1 MSEELEV
8 RVARI
13 ESHVEHIDKVT
24 TDLQAEQRRTNDK
37 IDKLRDTI
45 DDLKDGINAT
55 TSSLKDEINAT
66 ADSLKD
72 GINAAIHS
80 LKDRINATTVWALL
94 LYFALAGTL
103 LGVMAKGFKWI

>member
-24 TDLQAEQRRTNDK
+24 TDLQVEQRRTNDK
-37 IDKLRDTI
+37 IDKLRDVI
-45 DDLKDGINAT
+45 DG
-55 TSSLKDEINAT
+55 
-66 ADSLKD
+66 
-72 GINAAIHS
+72 